1 MPLETSVSAIS
12 MIWSAWQWSS
22 PQGPTE
28 HQVCQPIGGFFAM
41 PLLYAAVLPTSAS
54 AATVRSIVGVG
65 EASGAVLPPFQ
76 GVQNAAGNRLFSAE
90 RRELRGALF
99 LR

>member
-41 PLLYAAVLPTSAS
+41 PLL
-54 AATVRSIVGVG
+54 
-65 EASGAVLPPFQ
+65 
-76 GVQNAAGNRLFSAE
+76 
-90 RRELRGALF
+90 
-99 LR
+99 